1 MNDPSVSGPTS
12 AEAGKSIAPVFR
24 TVGADGQMQLAMSAQ
39 INLNDLTNVYVL
51 GIETKL
57 REALAA
63 RNKDVSELNRKKA
76 ANSDAITKYLSTFMD
91 TVSTAPEQ
99 TLAAALLA
107 YAPSTKAKVD
117 KSSSASF
124 NSDRRK
130 FEYSTWVDSD
140 RGRFSR
146 TEEVAA
152 PTEFLVLVD
161 EGVKLAGELAAA
173 TSAVSH
179 VRSAMANMDYVRRKA
194 HALAT
199 ARIAQQ
205 DPTANAVLQDVG
217 SQVSGLNVDEL
228 IEQVRSA

>member
-1 MNDPSVSGPTS
+1 MNDPSVSGPTT

-63 RNKDVSELNRKKA
+63 RNKDVAEITKKKA
-76 ANSDAITKYLSTFMD
+76 ANSEAITKFLSSFMD
-91 TVSTAPEQ
+91 KVSTAPEE

-107 YAPSTKAKVD
+107 YASSTKAKVD
-117 KSSSASF
+117 KSDAATF
-124 NSDRRK
+124 DGTRRR
-130 FEYSTWVDSD
+130 FEYSTWVDTE

-146 TEEVAA
+146 TEEVPA
-152 PTEFLVLVD
+152 PTEFLALVD
-161 EGVKLAGELAAA
+161 EGVKLAADHAAA

-199 ARIAQQ
+199 SRIAAQ